1 MPKEIQVSVS
11 QITAHVAR
19 TICDDYCKYPDQYK
33 DRDEDELWEDHCK
46 ECILRLITD

>member
-19 TICDDYCKYPDQYK
+19 TICDDYCKEHIDTEK
-33 DRDEDELWEDHCK
+33 
-46 ECILRLITD
+46 